1 MSKHIKRMQSLG
13 GFNYAVKTMPK
24 SYLENLKNDPEFKRK
39 MSKMWKRTTATIDA
53 QIMNGVK
60 FGIEETLR
68 YFLIEYNNRN
78 FKHGLDSM
86 PCSFNVMEAF
96 FIHRPD
102 LACFLLRDE
111 KDYLFS
117 TPEFID
123 FATSPDNNEDIR
135 ETLNYMEERV
145 IYSYSIC
152 NDLEEFIF
160 SSGNS
165 KEYAVSGV
173 SMIRHDTEI
182 NMIMLAGEKTDLDRE
197 TKALHIL
204 EDVKVP
210 QGKENIQPDPHWKKE
225 AVLLE
230 GNKDFWQSLVL
241 TRFDLSDA
249 TQDVRYVM
257 RDCGNAY
264 DIITD
269 DINIFFDNSG
279 DFIDETE
286 ELLKTSLERLKAY
299 EPLLEVCK
307 SLLLLPSYFWFY
319 SDSIATEGHNTEL
332 FKKLNKVSWRTK
344 KKFLTP
350 KEMIGQRIVSVLH
363 REVENSPSAVS
374 YTSPEIK
381 IERSGFWKRLPS
393 SKVGKDKNG
402 RDIHGRTWVDKTFSW
417 VEKETPSVIITGT
430 NTKLEN
436 IPDSPNKGYIYV
448 MRSASDKGD
457 IYKIGLTQRL
467 PEVRASEVSRGTGVP
482 TSYLVVQDWEV
493 ADCVLAEKIIHQELK
508 DYRINEKREFFHAP
522 YKLLREV
529 IEKNVSAINNSMS
542 DGQPLN
548 PNDEVNW

>member
-1 MSKHIKRMQSLG
+1 MSKHIKRMQSIG
-13 GFNYAVKTMPK
+13 GYNYLYKTMPK
-24 SYLENLKNDPEFKRK
+24 SYLKDLKNDPEYKRK
-39 MSKMWKRTTATIDA
+39 ISKMRKRTTAIIEA
-53 QIMNGVK
+53 QIVNGVK

-68 YFLIEYNNRN
+68 YFLVEYNDRN

-86 PCSFNVMEAF
+86 PSSFNVMEAF
-96 FIHRPD
+96 LIHRPD

-111 KDYLFS
+111 KDHLFS
-117 TPEFID
+117 MPEFID

-135 ETLNYMEERV
+135 ETLNYMEEGV

-182 NMIMLAGEKTDLDRE
+182 NMIVLAGEKTDLDRE
-197 TKALHIL
+197 TKAFHIL
-204 EDVKVP
+204 EDIK
-210 QGKENIQPDPHWKKE
+210 GRKNIKPDPHRKKE
-225 AVLLE
+225 AVPLD
-230 GNKDFWQSLVL
+230 GNSNFWQSLVL

-249 TQDVRYVM
+249 MQDVRYVM
-257 RDCGNAY
+257 KDYGNAY
-264 DIITD
+264 DVTTD
-269 DINIFFDNSG
+269 DINIFLGDSG

-286 ELLKTSLERLKAY
+286 KLLKTSLERLKACG
-299 EPLLEVCK
+299 PLLEVCK
-307 SLLLLPSYFWFY
+307 SLLLLPSYFWSY
-319 SDSIATEGHNTEL
+319 GDSIVTEVHITEL
-332 FKKLNKVSWRTK
+332 FKKVNKASWLTK
-344 KKFLTP
+344 KKLLTP
-350 KEMIGQRIVSVLH
+350 KEMIGQRIISVLH

-417 VEKETPSVIITGT
+417 VEKETSSVIITGT
-430 NTKLEN
+430 NTKLKN
-436 IPDSPNKGYIYV
+436 IPDGPNKGYIYV

-457 IYKIGLTQRL
+457 VYKIGLTQRL

-482 TSYLVVQDWEV
+482 TSYLVVEDWEV
-493 ADCVLAEKIIHQELK
+493 ADCVLAERIIHQELK
-508 DYRINEKREFFHAP
+508 DYRINEKREFFCAP
-522 YKLLREV
+522 YKLLRGI
-529 IEKNVSAINNSMS
+529 IEKNVSAINNAMS
-542 DGQPLN
+542 DGKPQ
-548 PNDEVNW
+548 